1 MDQTAASST
10 RVFSGH
16 PTREVRARYA
26 IGATT
31 TVHLPDGKLMV
42 AQVDVSNGH
51 SGKRGPELHFGLGKL
66 SGPATVPV
74 DLCWRDVDGAIHRET
89 FNLTPGLHTLLLGS
103 GSFPEN

>member
-1 MDQTAASST
+1 MSA
-10 RVFSGH
+10 RSGLGI
-16 PTREVRARYA
+16 PQLARAVSDALSRNFRDVEVETSVAN
-26 IGATT
+26 
-31 TVHLPDGKLMV
+31 GKLMV

-74 DLCWRDVDGAIHRET
+74 DLCWRDVDGVIHRET

-103 GSFPEN
+103 GSFRAN